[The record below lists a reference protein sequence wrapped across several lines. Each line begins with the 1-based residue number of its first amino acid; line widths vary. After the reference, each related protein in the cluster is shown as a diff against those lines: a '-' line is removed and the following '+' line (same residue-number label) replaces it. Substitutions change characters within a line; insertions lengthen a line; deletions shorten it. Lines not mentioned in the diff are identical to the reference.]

1 MFLFTR
7 ARLRVEMIDDDKLRD
22 NLIGDIE
29 NVDLLVKASLQMIK
43 DGAIHENSEQI
54 DLKKVIDDCLASAE
68 IEGLPSSAKLPD
80 EFVLEG
86 RRLSLERLFT
96 NLIDNALHYGRGV
109 EIFGHK
115 EPEANELVVQ
125 VCDRGPGLSDELKQ
139 RVFEPFYRIDRA
151 TSAIHVGLGMGI
163 VQSIAQLHGA
173 SIELLDR
180 EGGGLIVELR
190 FPLSHFVTERNS
202 A

>member
-1 MFLFTR
+1 
-7 ARLRVEMIDDDKLRD
+7 
-22 NLIGDIE
+22 
-29 NVDLLVKASLQMIK
+29 MIK

-115 EPEANELVVQ
+115 EPEDNELVVQ

-151 TSAIHVGLGMGI
+151 PSAIHVGLGMGI
-163 VQSIAQLHGA
+163 VKSIAQLHGA

>member
-1 MFLFTR
+1 
-7 ARLRVEMIDDDKLRD
+7 MIDDDTLRD

-54 DLKKVIDDCLASAE
+54 DLKQVIEAALASAE
-68 IEGLPSSAKLPD
+68 IEGLPSSAALPD
-80 EFVLEG
+80 GFILEG

-115 EPEANELVVQ
+115 DLDANELVVQ

-139 RVFEPFYRIDRA
+139 RVFEPFYRIDKA
-151 TSAIHVGLGMGI
+151 PSSVHVGLGMGI